1 MTRPFHYDVIIE
13 KGHAPVNDAII
24 KFIAAQIKGRY
35 LDVGCNTGFL
45 LETVPNG
52 LGVDL
57 SPVMVD
63 IALAKGLLVRLADA
77 EKLPFKDKE
86 FDTVVL
92 SCVLEQ
98 TENWKRALS
107 EAKRVG
113 KRVIGI
119 CNYPDKSQWGRI
131 GENPWVKSIIPPEEI
146 KGAHIMKFDELRY
159 YFEVN
164 CNG

>member
-1 MTRPFHYDVIIE
+1 MSGTNCYNVIIE
-13 KGHAPVNDAII
+13 KGHTPVNDAII
-24 KFIAAQIKGRY
+24 QFIGAQIKGRY
-35 LDVGCNTGFL
+35 LDVGCNSGFL

-52 LGVDL
+52 FGVDL
-57 SPVMVD
+57 SPLMIN
-63 IALAKGLLVRLADA
+63 IAMEKGLPVQQANA

-92 SCVLEQ
+92 FCVLEQ
-98 TENWKRALS
+98 TENWKQALS

-119 CNYPDKSQWGRI
+119 NPYPGKSRWGKI
-131 GENPWVKSIIPPEEI
+131 GDWVKSIIPPEEI
-146 KGAHIMKFDELRY
+146 EGALILPFSENLY
-159 YFEVN
+159 YFEVK